1 MRIAVGELAT
11 ALGLQCRGDASVE
24 LIGMAPL
31 ATAQAGQLTFMA
43 SAKYRQTLLQTQAT
57 AVIVSEAFAADCPAP
72 IILVSDNPYKSYAQ
86 ASRWFDPAPTPVIGI
101 HPSAVIDPSV
111 KLGANVSIAANVVI
125 AAHASIGANTV
136 IGAGCVIGAN
146 SQLGEN
152 CLLHPRVVIYHGV
165 SIGNHVLIHSGTVI
179 GSDGFGFAPSKEGWI
194 KIYQNGGVRI
204 GSHVEIGANT
214 CIDRGAIENTVIADG
229 VIIDNLVHI
238 AHNVSIGEQS
248 AIAACVGIAGSTTMG
263 KRCTVAGMVGIAD
276 HITIADDSHFTG
288 MSTVMRSI
296 EKPGVYSSGGIL
308 EDTRSWRRNAMR
320 FHKLDEMHQRLKKL
334 EQQLSLSADTT
345 DND

>member
-1 MRIAVGELAT
+1 
-11 ALGLQCRGDASVE
+11 
-24 LIGMAPL
+24 
-31 ATAQAGQLTFMA
+31 
-43 SAKYRQTLLQTQAT
+43 
-57 AVIVSEAFAADCPAP
+57 
-72 IILVSDNPYKSYAQ
+72 LVSDNPYKSYAQ
-86 ASRWFDPAPTPVIGI
+86 ASRWFDPAPVAVIGI
-101 HPSAVIDPSV
+101 HPSAVIDPSA
-111 KLGANVSIAANVVI
+111 KLGANISIGANVVI
-125 AAHASIGANTV
+125 AAQASVGANSV

-165 SIGNHVLIHSGTVI
+165 SIGNQVVIHSGAVI

-204 GSHVEIGANT
+204 GNNVEIGANT

-276 HITIADDSHFTG
+276 HLIIADDSHFTG
-288 MSTVMRSI
+288 MSTITRSI
-296 EKPGVYSSGGIL
+296 DKAGVYSSGGIL

-320 FHKLDEMHQRLKKL
+320 FHKLDDMHQRLKKL
-334 EQQLSLSADTT
+334 EKQLSLSADTSADII